1 MMRTQFGLRLVLAA
15 LTLIAITGCEAI
27 NRSAATLGVTE
38 SGQVEYAKPLSVRR
52 LPFPYGQ
59 ISVRIDGGPP
69 GRMMLARE
77 EGDTQQWLAADG
89 KAIWVQGGWRIVA
102 TRGLTNDVVA
112 YQRLTPLPN
121 LEALAQGRVLGSD
134 YSVYARGDDHELGQI
149 LVSRF
154 VAIGSPVAV
163 EQSGRVRSLQ
173 RMEERVY
180 HRASGT
186 EYTNVLWFDRATN
199 QVARLEQRLPG
210 TPHRIDIVW
219 LYAAET
225 NQTPTKNQELTE

>member
-1 MMRTQFGLRLVLAA
+1 MTPTSLCIRMLLAA
-15 LTLIAITGCEAI
+15 LTLSLLTGCEAI
-27 NRSAATLGVTE
+27 NRSAAALSVIE
-38 SGQVEYAKPLSVRR
+38 SGQVEYAKPLTVRR

-89 KAIWVQGGWRIVA
+89 KAIWVQGGWRVVA
-102 TRGLTNDVVA
+102 TRGLTDDVVA

-121 LEALAQGRVLGSD
+121 LAALAQGRVLGSD
-134 YSVYARGDDHELGQI
+134 FSAYALGDDDELGQI

-154 VAIGSPVAV
+154 VAVGNPVAV

-180 HRASGT
+180 HRASGN
-186 EYTNVLWFDRATN
+186 EYTNVLWFDRASN
-199 QVARLEQRLPG
+199 RVARLEQRLPG
-210 TPHRIDIVW
+210 TPHHIDIVW
-219 LYAAET
+219 LYAAEAT
-225 NQTPTKNQELTE
+225 QTPPKNQELNE